1 MPTAT
6 VTSKGQVTIPKSVR
20 DVLQIDSGDQ
30 IDFVVTER
38 GDVLVRGVN
47 VDVRELK
54 GLLKRPRR
62 RGVTIEEM
70 NKAILRRHS
79 RKQ

>member
-62 RGVTIEEM
+62 HGVTIEEM